1 MSEETIL
8 IYMDSEPESSDVRR
22 GLGEALKNAAANAS
36 EVAVGTLAANMHQFL
51 ANMDRIM
58 TSSPEKVGGLQLE
71 EVQLHVQFDGRGNIG
86 IAALGGAQVAAQG
99 GMRLVLRKPR

>member
-8 IYMDSEPESSDVRR
+8 IFTDETPDSGDVRR
-22 GLGEALKNAAANAS
+22 GLGDALKNAATNAS
-36 EVAVGTLAANMHQFL
+36 EVAVSTLASNMHQFL
-51 ANMDRIM
+51 ANLDRIM
-58 TSSPEKVGGLQLE
+58 TSSPDKVGGLELE
-71 EVQLHVQFDGRGNIG
+71 EVQLYVQFDAKGNIG